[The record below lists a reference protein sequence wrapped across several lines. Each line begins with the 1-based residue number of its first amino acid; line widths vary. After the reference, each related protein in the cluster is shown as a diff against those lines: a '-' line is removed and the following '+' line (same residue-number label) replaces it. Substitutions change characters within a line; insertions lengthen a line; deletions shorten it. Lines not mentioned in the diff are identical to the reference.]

1 MSLKHAI
8 LGFLSIKPMTGYDLK
23 KAFDQ
28 SIQYFWPANQSQI
41 YRTLADLKAE
51 GLVEQEVIAREDR
64 LDMKVYRIS
73 DNGQDELHEWLSNP
87 LPHQDYREAFLI
99 QLYFGS
105 KLDDSE
111 VIPLL
116 KQMIQDLQTSQDQ
129 LTAMYRMYQTK
140 INQVDKPRQLFFSML
155 TLEYGLESNQTA
167 IQWLTTVSQRLEVG
181 DHTPLDLSHLTN

>member
-28 SIQYFWPANQSQI
+28 SIQFFWPANQSQI

-129 LTAMYRMYQTK
+129 LTAMYRMYQAK
-140 INQVDKPRQLFFSML
+140 MNQVYKPRQLFFSML

>member
-105 KLDDSE
+105 KLDNRE

-116 KQMIQDLQTSQDQ
+116 KQMIQDLQASQDQ
-129 LTAMYRMYQTK
+129 LTAMYRMYQAK
-140 INQVDKPRQLFFSML
+140 INQVDTPRQLFFSML

-167 IQWLTTVSQRLEVG
+167 IHWLTSVSQRLEAG
-181 DHTPLDLSHLTN
+181 DHTPLDLSRLTN

>member
-105 KLDDSE
+105 KLDNSE

-116 KQMIQDLQTSQDQ
+116 KQMIQDLQASQDQ
-129 LTAMYRMYQTK
+129 LTAMYRMYQAK

-155 TLEYGLESNQTA
+155 TLEYGITSNQA
-167 IQWLTTVSQRLEVG
+167 GINWLKEVYQRLEVS
-181 DHTPLDLSHLTN
+181 DHTPMELSRLVG